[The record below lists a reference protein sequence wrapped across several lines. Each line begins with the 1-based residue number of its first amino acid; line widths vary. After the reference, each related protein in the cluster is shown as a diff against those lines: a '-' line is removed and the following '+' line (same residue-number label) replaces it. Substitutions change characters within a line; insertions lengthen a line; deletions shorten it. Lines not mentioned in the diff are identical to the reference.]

1 MEAILTQKCC
11 LDRTFSFSFETKGFP
26 QISSTCL
33 TRLISHF
40 LKVGYTPV
48 SKTVSNSHLSRDTGC
63 LIVEIHDHRSS
74 DESKS
79 SALPSAQLN
88 RLSNISSSSAQALH
102 PELSPSL
109 QHPGRTA
116 RELGGNYG
124 FFRRM
129 GIDSRTRRD
138 DSHGPT
144 PAIYRVVLYP
154 SSETLWTDLRH
165 LNNVEGGGL
174 WTDDEVLQMES
185 RILVSVV
192 PQYEQI
198 C

>member
-1 MEAILTQKCC
+1 
-11 LDRTFSFSFETKGFP
+11 
-26 QISSTCL
+26 
-33 TRLISHF
+33 
-40 LKVGYTPV
+40 
-48 SKTVSNSHLSRDTGC
+48 
-63 LIVEIHDHRSS
+63 
-74 DESKS
+74 
-79 SALPSAQLN
+79 
-88 RLSNISSSSAQALH
+88 
-102 PELSPSL
+102 
-109 QHPGRTA
+109 
-116 RELGGNYG
+116 
-124 FFRRM
+124 M

-192 PQYEQI
+192 TQYEEI